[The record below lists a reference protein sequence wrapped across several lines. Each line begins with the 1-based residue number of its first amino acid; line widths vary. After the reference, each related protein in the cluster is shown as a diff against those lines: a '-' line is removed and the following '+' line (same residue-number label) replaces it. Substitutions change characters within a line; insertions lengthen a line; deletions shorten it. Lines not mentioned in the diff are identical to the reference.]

1 MEMKMSQYF
10 VDTNG
15 QISESSASA
24 SNDRTSKIDTN
35 LNRVATTDF
44 ITKKNYHGL
53 SNIRVIFTSNKRKK
67 IDAQKFIAEERL
79 KTLCNN

>member
-15 QISESSASA
+15 QVSESSASA
-24 SNDRTSKIDTN
+24 SNDRASKIDTN